1 MLLSHTKS
9 VSYLLQVQSV
19 FICLYLLSAVFVA
32 DNSYN
37 GFNSLLLG
45 GVFLAFAGLTYYVLN
60 VHINRTIFG
69 AVLGSSCILVF
80 IALESSIFWGQ
91 ISNCSAPS
99 TTLALR
105 LSTVAPTLIG
115 EAYRQ
120 SERPLIPHSYIH
132 TSSNLFTSPNE
143 TRALRLASNSIS
155 SSVNGLRQ
163 LLESD
168 HYRYGPECNSR
179 TAMRCLCAFSVFM
192 FLSYI
197 TQVGLLVYFKNDLL
211 ANSNSNN
218 NDEDLSVIDSTQQ
231 YNPYNISGLVRIS
244 MAMNRLDKDEAVD
257 VKSDRWSIYTSST
270 EV

>member
-91 ISNCSAPS
+91 ISNCSAPTT
-99 TTLALR
+99 TTLTLP

-115 EAYRQ
+115 AAYRQ
-120 SERPLIPHSYIH
+120 SERHLMPHSYMRV
-132 TSSNLFTSPNE
+132 SSNLFTSP
-143 TRALRLASNSIS
+143 SNSVS
-155 SSVNGLRQ
+155 SLNGLRQ
-163 LLESD
+163 LLASD

-211 ANSNSNN
+211 ASSNN
-218 NDEDLSVIDSTQQ
+218 IDEDVEVPVGIDSTQQ

-244 MAMNRLDKDEAVD
+244 MAMNRLEKDEAVD
-257 VKSDRWSIYTSST
+257 VKSDQWSIYTSST

>member
-1 MLLSHTKS
+1 MLLSHKKS

-60 VHINRTIFG
+60 FHINRTIFG
-69 AVLGSSCILVF
+69 AVLGSSCILMF

-91 ISNCSAPS
+91 ISNCSAPMV
-99 TTLALR
+99 TLALP
-105 LSTVAPTLIG
+105 LSTVAPTLMG
-115 EAYRQ
+115 AAHRQ
-120 SERPLIPHSYIH
+120 SERPLMPHSYVH
-132 TSSNLFTSPNE
+132 VSSNFFASP
-143 TRALRLASNSIS
+143 TNSI

-163 LLESD
+163 LLASD

-197 TQVGLLVYFKNDLL
+197 TQVGLLVYFKKDIL
-211 ANSNSNN
+211 SNSNN
-218 NDEDLSVIDSTQQ
+218 NDEEIEVPTLIDRTQQ

-244 MAMNRLDKDEAVD
+244 MAMNRLEKDEAVD
-257 VKSDRWSIYTSST
+257 TKSERWSIYTSST